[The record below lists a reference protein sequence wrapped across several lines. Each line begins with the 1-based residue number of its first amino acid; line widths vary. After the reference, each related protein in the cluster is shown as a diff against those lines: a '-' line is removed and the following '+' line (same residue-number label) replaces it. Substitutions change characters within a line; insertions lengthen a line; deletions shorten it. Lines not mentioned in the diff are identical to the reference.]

1 MRKIQQDHAPEW
13 DAFEVQAST
22 VVTDMRKPASFT
34 QTVEGQAYRPSLE
47 QADAEQAEAR
57 RKRRHSLSSLDGV
70 RRVTRAPNLRSNTNV
85 PITTGD
91 TAVRSQHSR
100 LLFMDYLIKP
110 VQRICKYPLLIDQLK
125 SRCPP
130 RQDDAD
136 DDKNSAS
143 SCGESRKARDANPD
157 VEAASQAMKD
167 VASQVD
173 EARRRYDISTKS
185 SLIASRI
192 ANASTAQS
200 STSLRNLVGH
210 TLSPLFMSSLGASL
224 LAGSMDVIHHH
235 VDKVPG
241 NSGIVKSKYLGTFL
255 YMGGY
260 FIMVKVVKG
269 HIYEPRH
276 WFSLAS
282 FELFD
287 VPEEEGKISE
297 LFVIGIY

>member
-1 MRKIQQDHAPEW
+1 
-13 DAFEVQAST
+13 
-22 VVTDMRKPASFT
+22 MRKPISCTHA
-34 QTVEGQAYRPSLE
+34 VEGQVSRSSLDE
-47 QADAEQAEAR
+47 VKQAEAR
-57 RKRRHSLSSLDGV
+57 RKRGHSLSSLDGIM
-70 RRVTRAPNLRSNTNV
+70 RSSRTPYLRLNTNFSS
-85 PITTGD
+85 TTAD
-91 TAVRSQHSR
+91 TSVRSQHSR

-110 VQRICKYPLLIDQLK
+110 VQRICRYPLLIDQLK
-125 SRCPP
+125 SKCPP
-130 RQDDAD
+130 RGDDSGND
-136 DDKNSAS
+136 DNTSPS
-143 SCGESRKARDANPD
+143 SGESSKVRDANRE
-157 VEAASQAMKD
+157 VEAAAQAMKD

-173 EARRRYDISTKS
+173 EARRRHDISTKS
-185 SLIASRI
+185 SLIATRI

-210 TLSPLFMSSLGASL
+210 TLSPVFLSSLGASL

-235 VDKVPG
+235 VDKIPG
-241 NSGIVKSKYLGTFL
+241 NSGIVKSKYMGTFL

-287 VPEEEGKISE
+287 VPEHEGIATLSC
-297 LFVIGIY
+297 LFTKVH

>member
-1 MRKIQQDHAPEW
+1 
-13 DAFEVQAST
+13 
-22 VVTDMRKPASFT
+22 MRKPVSCT
-34 QTVEGQAYRPSLE
+34 QTVEGQASRPSLD

-70 RRVTRAPNLRSNTNV
+70 MRSTRAPHLRSNTDV
-85 PITTGD
+85 PNAAAD
-91 TAVRSQHSR
+91 TPIRSLHSR

-125 SRCPP
+125 SRCQP
-130 RQDDAD
+130 RRDD
-136 DDKNSAS
+136 S
-143 SCGESRKARDANPD
+143 SDNDSFAPSPGESSKACNANPD

-173 EARRRYDISTKS
+173 EARRRHDISTKS
-185 SLIASRI
+185 SLIATRI

-210 TLSPLFMSSLGASL
+210 TLSPVFLSSLGASL

-235 VDKVPG
+235 ADKVPG

-287 VPEEEGKISE
+287 VPEQEGINN
-297 LFVIGIY
+297 L

>member
-1 MRKIQQDHAPEW
+1 MRKS
-13 DAFEVQAST
+13 VSC
-22 VVTDMRKPASFT
+22 T
-34 QTVEGQAYRPSLE
+34 QTIEGQASEPSLDE
-47 QADAEQAEAR
+47 ADAEQPEAR
-57 RKRRHSLSSLDGV
+57 RKRGHSLSSLDGIM
-70 RRVTRAPNLRSNTNV
+70 RSNRMPYLRSNTNI
-85 PITTGD
+85 PSATAD
-91 TAVRSQHSR
+91 TAIRSQHSR

-110 VQRICKYPLLIDQLK
+110 VQRICKYPLLINQLK

-130 RQDDAD
+130 RGDDSGD
-136 DDKNSAS
+136 DGNTSPS
-143 SCGESRKARDANPD
+143 SDESSKVRDANVD

-167 VASQVD
+167 VATQVD
-173 EARRRYDISTKS
+173 EARRRHDISTKS
-185 SLIASRI
+185 SLIATRI

-210 TLSPLFMSSLGASL
+210 TLSPPFLSSLGASL

-235 VDKVPG
+235 VDKIPG
-241 NSGIVKSKYLGTFL
+241 NSGVVKSKYMGTFL

-260 FIMVKVVKG
+260 FIMVKVAKG

-287 VPEEEGKISE
+287 VPEHEGITISQSP
-297 LFVIGIY
+297 VTKVH